1 MKKKARIAVTRKL
14 PATVETQLGEIFDP
28 KFNLDDTPFSE
39 SQLIR
44 AVNWADILVPT
55 VTDQVNAKVI
65 NAAGPNLKLIANF
78 GVGVNHI
85 DLEAAEAKGIQV
97 SNTPDVL
104 TEDTAD
110 LAMAL
115 IIMAS
120 RRLGE
125 GERMV
130 RAGDWT
136 GWTPTQLM
144 GNRVSGRSLGII
156 GMGRIGQ
163 ALAKRARGFGMSIH
177 YHNRKR
183 LNLKIEHELKAKHW
197 RSLDGMIANMEII
210 SINTPLTPST
220 ANILNAERLKRMQP
234 SSVLINTSRGGLIDE
249 EALVENLMKGR
260 IAAAALDVFDG
271 EPHVNPKLMDLENV
285 VLLPHLGSATIE
297 GRVAMGD
304 KVILNAKRF
313 IDGYPPPDKLILKLP

>member
-1 MKKKARIAVTRKL
+1 LEELSDA
-14 PATVETQLGEIFDP
+14 
-28 KFNLDDTPFSE
+28 KFNLDDTPYSE
-39 SQLIR
+39 PQLIR
-44 AVNWADILVPT
+44 AVSWADILIPT

-85 DLEAAEAKGIQV
+85 DLKPAEAKGIQV

-120 RRLGE
+120 RRSGE
-125 GERMV
+125 GERVV

-163 ALAKRARGFGMSIH
+163 ALAKRTRGFGMSIY

-183 LNLKIEHELKAKHW
+183 LNLKIERELKAKHW
-197 RSLDGMIANMEII
+197 ESLDGMIANMEII

-220 ANILNAERLKRMQP
+220 ANILNAERLKRTQP

-260 IAAAALDVFDG
+260 NLRQLLVYFM
-271 EPHVNPKLMDLENV
+271 VNLTLTRTLWTLRMLFCCPISG
-285 VLLPHLGSATIE
+285 PQ
-297 GRVAMGD
+297 
-304 KVILNAKRF
+304 
-313 IDGYPPPDKLILKLP
+313 P

>member
-14 PATVETQLGEIFDP
+14 PATVETQLGEIFYAT
-28 KFNLDDTPFSE
+28 FNLDDTPFSE

-44 AVNWADILVPT
+44 ASNWADILVPT

-85 DLEAAEAKGIQV
+85 DLEPAEVKGIQV

-104 TEDTAD
+104 TEDIAD

-125 GERMV
+125 GKRMV

-136 GWTPTQLM
+136 G
-144 GNRVSGRSLGII
+144 
-156 GMGRIGQ
+156 
-163 ALAKRARGFGMSIH
+163 
-177 YHNRKR
+177 
-183 LNLKIEHELKAKHW
+183 
-197 RSLDGMIANMEII
+197 
-210 SINTPLTPST
+210 
-220 ANILNAERLKRMQP
+220 
-234 SSVLINTSRGGLIDE
+234 
-249 EALVENLMKGR
+249 
-260 IAAAALDVFDG
+260 
-271 EPHVNPKLMDLENV
+271 
-285 VLLPHLGSATIE
+285 
-297 GRVAMGD
+297 
-304 KVILNAKRF
+304 
-313 IDGYPPPDKLILKLP
+313 

>member
-1 MKKKARIAVTRKL
+1 
-14 PATVETQLGEIFDP
+14 
-28 KFNLDDTPFSE
+28 
-39 SQLIR
+39 
-44 AVNWADILVPT
+44 
-55 VTDQVNAKVI
+55 
-65 NAAGPNLKLIANF
+65 
-78 GVGVNHI
+78 
-85 DLEAAEAKGIQV
+85 
-97 SNTPDVL
+97 
-104 TEDTAD
+104 
-110 LAMAL
+110 
-115 IIMAS
+115 
-120 RRLGE
+120 
-125 GERMV
+125 MV

-183 LNLKIEHELKAKHW
+183 LNLKIERELKAKHW
-197 RSLDGMIANMEII
+197 ESLDGMIANMEII
-210 SINTPLTPST
+210 SINIPLTPST
-220 ANILNAERLKRMQP
+220 ANILNAERLKRMRP

-260 IAAAALDVFDG
+260 IAAAALDVFES

-285 VLLPHLGSATIE
+285 VLLPHLGSATVE

-313 IDGYPPPDKLILKLP
+313 IDGYQPPDKLILELP